1 MQNSEPVLRH
11 IDVDEVK
18 EIARLSK
25 EARDAQDK
33 LLNKMR
39 VVDRFDDEREVMEQA
54 LETFDSLDASL
65 DNRALAD
72 LKQRIGALSD
82 DGRHELTAL
91 MWIGADEFVAA
102 QWDEALTRAQS
113 ESDAGD
119 VDFLAEKG
127 QLHDFLTKGLFKLG
141 LA

>member
-1 MQNSEPVLRH
+1 VLKH
-11 IDVDEVK
+11 IGVDEVK
-18 EIARLSK
+18 EIAQLSK

-39 VVDRFDDEREVMEQA
+39 VVDRFEDEREIMDQA
-54 LETFDSLDASL
+54 LGTFDSLDASL

-72 LKQRIGALSD
+72 LKQRIAALPD
-82 DGRHELTAL
+82 DGRHELMAL
-91 MWIGADEFVAA
+91 MWVGAGEFVAA
-102 QWDEALTRAQS
+102 QWDDALTRAQS

-127 QLHDFLTKGLFKLG
+127 QLHDYLTKGLFKLG
-141 LA
+141 VAAA

>member
-1 MQNSEPVLRH
+1 MQRSEPVLSR
-11 IDVDEVK
+11 IGVDQVK
-18 EIARLSK
+18 EIAQLSK

-39 VVDRFDDEREVMEQA
+39 VVDRAEDGRELTGQA
-54 LETFDSLDASL
+54 LETLDSLDASL
-65 DNRALAD
+65 DNRPLTE
-72 LKQRIGALSD
+72 LKQRIAALSD
-82 DGRHELTAL
+82 GARHELTAL
-91 MWIGADEFVAA
+91 MWVGAGEFAAA
-102 QWDEALTRAQS
+102 QWDDALTRAQA

-141 LA
+141 VA